1 MSVSIYDFVNSC
13 YRSKMIFN
21 HYINSGQPIF
31 RMKSLFVVVVVPK
44 DQFLFIC
51 FLLHF
56 YLENGRKYFESTD
69 KLAK

>member
-1 MSVSIYDFVNSC
+1 M
-13 YRSKMIFN
+13 
-21 HYINSGQPIF
+21 F
-31 RMKSLFVVVVVPK
+31 RMKSLFIVVVPK